1 MPETASV
8 TTTID
13 APPEECFRTA
23 VDVERY
29 PEWAHGV
36 TSVSVLD
43 HDDHG
48 RPARVEFVAEAIGR
62 RTRYIL
68 AYDHS
73 EAPRRLSWRLV
84 EGDLTRRLDGA
95 YTFRAAGDDHGGG
108 TDGDDGRDGAT
119 TEVCYE
125 LSIELAVPLPGFVK
139 RRAETKILQAA
150 LPRLKARVESL
161 RDR

>member
-1 MPETASV
+1 MPEHASV

-13 APPEECFRTA
+13 APPERCFEAA

-29 PEWAHGV
+29 PEWAQGIS
-36 TSVSVLD
+36 SVSVLD
-43 HDDHG
+43 HDDGG
-48 RPARVEFVAEAIGR
+48 RPTRVEFVAEAIGR
-62 RTRYIL
+62 RTRYVL

-73 EAPRRLSWRLV
+73 EAPQRLSWSLV
-84 EGDLTRRLDGA
+84 EGDLTRRLEGA
-95 YTFRAAGDDHGGG
+95 YTFRPAPDAV
-108 TDGDDGRDGAT
+108 DGDL

-125 LSIELAVPLPGFVK
+125 LDIELAVPLPGFVK

-161 RDR
+161 QRH

>member
-1 MPETASV
+1 MAEHASV
-8 TTTID
+8 TTTIE
-13 APPEECFRTA
+13 ASPQRCFDIA

-29 PEWAHGV
+29 PEWAQGIR
-36 TSVSVLD
+36 SVVVLD
-43 HDDHG
+43 HDQAG
-48 RPARVEFVAEAIGR
+48 RPALVEFVAEAIGR
-62 RTRYIL
+62 RTRYVL

-73 EAPRRLSWRLV
+73 RAPERLSWTLV

-95 YTFRAAGDDHGGG
+95 YTFRPATEAA
-108 TDGDDGRDGAT
+108 DGEA

-125 LSIELAVPLPGFVK
+125 LDIELAVHLPGFVK

-161 RDR
+161 RAV

>member
-1 MPETASV
+1 MPDHANV

-13 APPEECFRTA
+13 APPQRCFEAA

-29 PEWAHGV
+29 PEWALGIA
-36 TSVSVLD
+36 SVSVLRSD
-43 HDDHG
+43 EGG
-48 RPARVEFVAEAIGR
+48 RPAEVEFVAEAIGR

-73 EAPRRLSWRLV
+73 EAPERLSWSLV

-95 YTFRAAGDDHGGG
+95 YTFRPAARPSH
-108 TDGDDGRDGAT
+108 DGDGDL

-125 LSIELAVPLPGFVK
+125 LNIELAVPLPGFVK

-161 RDR
+161 ESS

>member
-1 MPETASV
+1 MPEHASV
-8 TTTID
+8 TTTIE
-13 APPEECFRTA
+13 ASPERCFQAA

-29 PEWAHGV
+29 PEWAQGIS
-36 TSVSVLD
+36 SVSVLD
-43 HDDHG
+43 YDQGG

-62 RTRYIL
+62 RTRYVL

-73 EAPRRLSWRLV
+73 EAPQRLSWTLV

-95 YTFRAAGDDHGGG
+95 YTFRPAP
-108 TDGDDGRDGAT
+108 DGAEDEL

-125 LSIELAVPLPGFVK
+125 LNIELAVPLPGFVK

-161 RDR
+161 EGA